1 MSVILTIAQCDSQL
15 SAERPDGTTRV
26 EARFVH
32 DVYEAIAPHFSATR
46 YKVRNRPLAC
56 VAYALGCSRG
66 HACNSS
72 LLPSLPAPSL
82 QTSAVATASTSV

>member
-1 MSVILTIAQCDSQL
+1 MAQCDSQL

-46 YKVRNRPLAC
+46 YKVRSRPLRVSLTRAALAARAPVPF
-56 VAYALGCSRG
+56 VAGPRRHRCRRRLW
-66 HACNSS
+66 
-72 LLPSLPAPSL
+72 
-82 QTSAVATASTSV
+82 